1 MKSIKEFKPL
11 LKLVKE
17 DLSKLIFASIIIFMS
32 GICEVFTGYLNGKVV
47 EEITKLDIK
56 NALIFLG
63 IYFVLEIT
71 MDGVVLHYANSI
83 LYKEE
88 SKLTRKLGFYTYK
101 KALCLP
107 SVAYEKM
114 SSGEIIN
121 RITSDADTLSFAF
134 GRLLN
139 MISSLVASLIVIIYV
154 FINSWIIGLEIVVI
168 VSILFLILKKY
179 NPLLKDIHK
188 ERRKEQDK
196 FTSLTTESI
205 RGIREIKT
213 LGIKNNLIS
222 DMTSI
227 IKDIYNKSSK
237 EIDIQKSFNIKT
249 RLLKSILECSVFA
262 TCVVLLYYKMI
273 SLTFFIAMT
282 YYVYRF
288 TWLIENINDLTQTYQ
303 KVSVSIS
310 RVNDILENRLYKD
323 EKFGNK
329 KLVNVKGVIEFKDV
343 SFNYP
348 DEGNIL
354 NNFNIK
360 IEPNK
365 KIAVVGASGQ
375 GKSTLFNLITRI
387 FDTTNGEILLDGINI
402 KDLSEED
409 LRRHISIIRQEPFVF
424 NRTIK
429 ENFELIN
436 KNISLKEIRKYCKMA
451 YLDDYIMSLPK
462 GYDTVLGESGINLS
476 GGQKQRLSI
485 ARTLSKGSEVIL
497 FDEATS
503 ALDNNSQDYIKKTI
517 DNLVNDH
524 TIVIVAHR
532 LSTIMDA
539 DIIHVVDDGRVIA
552 TGTHKE
558 LLNSCKIYK
567 NLYETESLNS

>member
-1 MKSIKEFKPL
+1 MKSLKEFRPL

-17 DLSKLIFASIIIFMS
+17 DLNKLIFASIIIFIS

-47 EEITKLDIK
+47 EEITMLDIK

-71 MDGVVLHYANSI
+71 MDGVILHYANSI

-107 SVAYEKM
+107 PVAYEKM

-139 MISSLVASLIVIIYV
+139 MISSLVASIIVIVYV
-154 FINSWIIGLEIVVI
+154 FINSWIIGLEIVGI

-262 TCVVLLYYKMI
+262 TCVILLYYKMI

-323 EKFGNK
+323 EEFGNK

-343 SFNYP
+343 NFNYP
-348 DEGNIL
+348 PL
-354 NNFNIK
+354 F
-360 IEPNK
+360 
-365 KIAVVGASGQ
+365 VVGKCLLEFLGDDADVFFSCLFIIAENSLFHLCRRNDLFDRCKQLFRNSAALISVFRFSNLCYDAVDEFDDFLVYFVCFVDGVDHFCFRNLFCSG
-375 GKSTLFNLITRI
+375 
-387 FDTTNGEILLDGINI
+387 FD
-402 KDLSEED
+402 
-409 LRRHISIIRQEPFVF
+409 H
-424 NRTIK
+424 
-429 ENFELIN
+429 
-436 KNISLKEIRKYCKMA
+436 
-451 YLDDYIMSLPK
+451 DDF
-462 GYDTVLGESGINLS
+462 LS
-476 GGQKQRLSI
+476 GGSYGQFQVGYGFLCESR
-485 ARTLSKGSEVIL
+485 VY
-497 FDEATS
+497 DELA
-503 ALDNNSQDYIKKTI
+503 
-517 DNLVNDH
+517 VDH
-524 TIVIVAHR
+524 TD
-532 LSTIMDA
+532 LSHGTRTVKRDVGNAGCDCGTQHCDYFRITLR
-539 DIIHVVDDGRVIA
+539 IYGHHHVV
-552 TGTHKE
+552 
-558 LLNSCKIYK
+558 
-567 NLYETESLNS
+567 